1 MECYKRIAF
10 LIVFVFSSSSFAA
23 DSHLRI
29 VRELTD
35 LGPRVFGTK
44 ASIEAAGQIR
54 NRFIWLGIHR
64 VSLQPIEGKQ
74 KGFNVVATIPGL
86 NPSKQIIIGSHHDS
100 VPGSPGAYDDA
111 GGTAV
116 LLYVAAH
123 FRKMPPPYTLVFCS
137 FDGEE
142 SSFEGSITYAKSLT
156 AEEKKKTMFMLC
168 LEMMGWKSGA
178 PNIQT
183 LKYDLYGRRER
194 IEGFK
199 GYGLLTPAPLTNLV
213 LNSARAANVPFS
225 HGDPYLSLLYQVGIR
240 ISKVRFYGDDISFQF
255 SGIPAVMFT
264 DSSFSKFYP
273 QYHQPGDKIENLN
286 EKRLA
291 DMSRLILAIINR
303 AKDEDFGERI
313 DSKDQQEYLTIGPIF
328 LTHNVMRIFYFLT
341 LGILIWHLIR
351 KYGYQ
356 TLTITVLVE
365 VLLLANLFN
374 HYATFAFAIFGI
386 SIWIYLFFEWFSVR
400 AKWRNA
406 IIFLPQFAIV
416 TFALAAWQQRFLYGT
431 YITTVDFVF
440 LAAATILSI
449 IRINKLQ
456 FAQR

>member
-1 MECYKRIAF
+1 MECYKRIAIF
-10 LIVFVFSSSSFAA
+10 VVIVFSSSSFAA
-23 DSHLRI
+23 DSHLQI

-86 NPSKQIIIGSHHDS
+86 NQSKQIIIGSHHDS
-100 VPGSPGAYDDA
+100 VQGSPGAYDDA

-116 LLYVAAH
+116 LLSVASH
-123 FRKMPPPYTLVFCS
+123 FRKIPPPYTLVFCS

-156 AEEKKKTMFMLC
+156 AEDKKKTMFMLC
-168 LEMMGWKSGA
+168 LEMMGWKAGA

-183 LKYDLYGRRER
+183 LKYDLYGTRER

-199 GYGLLTPAPLTNLV
+199 GYGLLTPAPLTKLV
-213 LNSARAANVPFS
+213 LNSARVDDVPFS
-225 HGDPYLSLLYQVGIR
+225 IGDPYLSLLYQIGVR

-273 QYHQPGDKIENLN
+273 QYHQPGDKLENLN
-286 EKRLA
+286 EKKLA

-303 AKDEDFGERI
+303 AKHEDFGERI
-313 DSKDQQEYLTIGPIF
+313 DSKDQQEYLTIGSLF
-328 LTHNVMRIFYFLT
+328 VTHNVMRIFYFFT

-356 TLTITVLVE
+356 TLTVIVLIE
-365 VLLLANLFN
+365 VLLITNLFN
-374 HYATFAFAIFGI
+374 HYATFAFVVFGT
-386 SIWIYLFFEWFSVR
+386 SLWIYLLLEWLSVTAR
-400 AKWRNA
+400 WRNA
-406 IIFLPQFAIV
+406 IIFIPHFAV
-416 TFALAAWQQRFLYGT
+416 ATFALAAWQQHFLYGT
-431 YITTVDFVF
+431 YITAVDLVF
-440 LAAATILSI
+440 LFVAIALSLL
-449 IRINKLQ
+449 RINKLKY
-456 FAQR
+456 AH